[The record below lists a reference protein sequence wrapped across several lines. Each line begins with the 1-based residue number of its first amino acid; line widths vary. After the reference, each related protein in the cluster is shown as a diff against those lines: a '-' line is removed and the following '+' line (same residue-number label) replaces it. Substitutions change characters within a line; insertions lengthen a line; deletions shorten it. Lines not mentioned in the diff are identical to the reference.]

1 MSPESIADPKQ
12 GSQGAGNYPL
22 LPRKKYGREGK
33 KQRLGWGPLPIACPS
48 HTQALL
54 EGSLSAV
61 GSGGVGLALSLER
74 HPRRAKGE
82 EGCRAGQGG
91 DDTLVWGSDQ
101 WGPRASP

>member
-1 MSPESIADPKQ
+1 MKRGLVSPESIADPKQ

-33 KQRLGWGPLPIACPS
+33 KQRLGRGPLPIACPS

-61 GSGGVGLALSLER
+61 GSGGGGPGPLSGKASET
-74 HPRRAKGE
+74 
-82 EGCRAGQGG
+82 CQG
-91 DDTLVWGSDQ
+91 
-101 WGPRASP
+101 